1 MMAPPHTAA
10 RAGGT
15 TRARTDVASP
25 VRALARAAVH
35 GSEAASY
42 ALGGVV
48 IIAAL
53 VVMTQSADIADV
65 ADWALDVLGIS
76 FLVLL
81 GTLVFVTLYSWVRL
95 IHVPET
101 APGSVYGAD
110 RDYWLEFGV
119 QAANGVTTLALTYT
133 LLGISLGIGSLAG
146 QDLTP
151 DTVQGVIRDLTANFS
166 LAFMTTVV
174 GLPTSALLRGLLVV
188 TRARQKAA
196 AIEAEPVATVIE
208 ED

>member
-1 MMAPPHTAA
+1 MPGPGGGEMMAPPH
-10 RAGGT
+10 
-15 TRARTDVASP
+15 
-25 VRALARAAVH
+25 VRSLARAAAH

-42 ALGGVV
+42 ILGGVV
-48 IIAAL
+48 IVAAL
-53 VVMTQSADIADV
+53 AMMTRSTDVADI
-65 ADWALDVLGIS
+65 ADWALDVLGAG

-81 GTLVFVTLYSWVRL
+81 GALVFATLFCWVRL
-95 IHVPET
+95 VRI
-101 APGSVYGAD
+101 SD
-110 RDYWLEFGV
+110 RDSDDDRDFWLEFGI

-151 DTVQGVIRDLTANFS
+151 ETVQGVIRDLTANFS

-174 GLPTSALLRGLLVV
+174 GLPTSALLRSLLVV

-196 AIEAEPVATVIE
+196 AIRPEPVVTVLKE
-208 ED
+208 G